1 MSSKKTTESLI
12 DETHEKATTSFQR
25 AFGSDAAAATTAA
38 SIMIPLDDEV
48 KLDTLEVDNGNRVT
62 TSTQKDSF
70 AAKSGSTDD
79 VNDSELGSKL
89 VEVVSNC
96 GSDGQNQD
104 LTGGVLSRG
113 NAAKK
118 SSSSNAETVVT
129 GE

>member
-1 MSSKKTTESLI
+1 MSSNTEILI
-12 DETHEKATTSFQR
+12 DETHEKATTIQR

-48 KLDTLEVDNGNRVT
+48 KLDTLEVDNGNCVT

-79 VNDSELGSKL
+79 VNDSELGSKW

-96 GSDGQNQD
+96 SSDGQNQD
-104 LTGGVLSRG
+104 LTGGMLSRG
-113 NAAKK
+113 NAVKK